1 MFNLANYKDRNFIL
15 LLVAMTLCFSSFQ
28 TILTPSIDY
37 IALSIKNNNHM
48 FYSYATIASL
58 VSTIPQAS
66 ALISGY
72 LVNNFIYKKAIN
84 LIFCLIVILG
94 VVAFFYHQ
102 SFNIY
107 VIFVIMSGILSVALY
122 CNVDRQIVILLA
134 DKIRDFQNDS
144 FILASILS
152 MINYKFSNLLFSN
165 YGLSGIILYNL
176 LLNTIAYICLHNIPA
191 VDKIIAD
198 PKHQSSLPNLKFL
211 VKVFLKH
218 PPLLAFW
225 GIMLTIMFASSGFI
239 LLLTTKIHHE
249 GISNSVWASNMA
261 LMSFGILLGSLVCK
275 TNFMRNINS
284 IKVICFGEVVYGLC
298 LIMISSIHSIRP
310 LFLVIWFCGFMNP
323 FILINMNTLFFKYIA
338 KNEELIVISPIVN
351 GALTSAFYIVC
362 LIGPILTNYFLQIN
376 LSYTLLL
383 VLSGIAEIILGLL
396 LINAKIVRSVFAQ
409 L

>member
-58 VSTIPQAS
+58 VATIPQAS

-84 LIFCLIVILG
+84 LIFCLIILLG

-102 SFNIY
+102 NFNIY

-176 LLNTIAYICLHNIPA
+176 LLNTIAYMCLRSIPA
-191 VDKIIAD
+191 VDKIMAD
-198 PKHQSSLPNLKFL
+198 PKHHSSLPNLKVLIKIFQ
-211 VKVFLKH
+211 KH

-225 GIMLTIMFASSGFI
+225 GIMLSIMFTCSGFI

-249 GISNSVWASNMA
+249 GISNAVWASNMA
-261 LMSFGILLGSLVCK
+261 LMSFGVLLGSLVCK
-275 TNFMRNINS
+275 TTFMRKINS
-284 IKVICFGEVVYGLC
+284 IKVICFGEVVYGVC

-310 LFLVIWFCGFMNP
+310 LFLVILFCGFINP
-323 FILINMNTLFFKYIA
+323 FILINMNTLFFKYIS

-351 GALTSAFYIVC
+351 GALMSAFYVVC
-362 LIGPILTNYFLQIN
+362 LIGPILTNYLLQMN

-383 VLSGIAEIILGLL
+383 VISGIAEILLSLL
-396 LINAKIVRSVFAQ
+396 LINAKVVRRVFAQ